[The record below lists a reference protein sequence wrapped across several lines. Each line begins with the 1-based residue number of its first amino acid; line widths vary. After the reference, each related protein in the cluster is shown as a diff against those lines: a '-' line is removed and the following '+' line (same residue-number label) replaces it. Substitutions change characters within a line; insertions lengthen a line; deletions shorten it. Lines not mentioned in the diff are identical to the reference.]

1 MDKPRIGSRRIVAG
15 FIGAPGIE
23 KTKTNGASI
32 SAAKAAACAQ
42 HDSGSLSGP
51 EKTHVNGCAANV
63 GPGQTGAPRR
73 TLQRQSGSDTAPPK
87 C

>member
-1 MDKPRIGSRRIVAG
+1 VAG

-51 EKTHVNGCAANV
+51 EKTHVNGCAANLGHRANWGTEANV
-63 GPGQTGAPRR
+63 AAAVW
-73 TLQRQSGSDTAPPK
+73 QRHGTT
-87 C
+87 